1 MGRLNV
7 SIPSDLAPLVSKWRR
22 RINLSEICS
31 DALRTELLGI
41 ESHRSAR
48 VLVAALRKPTDLEAG
63 LATRYRLLDVVV
75 DPQPHSG
82 DRHLRQALG
91 QLAAEYLNQR
101 LSDGS
106 VLAIAGGRQ
115 SWCVVENMGPRNIEV
130 AIQALGYRQN
140 DPQVLNAHPNTL
152 TTLLWLL
159 FSPRATA
166 RLVGSDPGQVLD
178 AGAPLRERPRYF
190 IVGSCAP
197 FARGC
202 PLSRLLTA
210 ETTDA
215 LIRAGVS
222 GDVLYNFFDA
232 AGRPIDAPAQADQS
246 IVPLHTLAL
255 LSARSDARIILVAG
269 GPEKTALIRH
279 AMEAQL
285 CNALITDAPTAR
297 QLLAD
302 PAPRARRAGPRA
314 KRRAAT

>member
-7 SIPSDLAPLVSKWRR
+7 SIPADLAPLVSKWRR

-31 DALRTELLGI
+31 DALRAELLGI
-41 ESHRSAR
+41 ESHRSPR
-48 VLVAALRKPTDLEAG
+48 PLVATLRQPTDLEAG
-63 LATRYRLLDVVV
+63 LAAQYGLLDVIV

-91 QLAAEYLNQR
+91 RLAAEYLNQR

-115 SWCVVENMGPRNIEV
+115 SWCVVESMGPRNIEV

-166 RLVGSDPGQVLD
+166 RLVGSDPREVLD
-178 AGAPLRERPRYF
+178 IALPVHAQPKYF
-190 IVGSCAP
+190 VIGSGAP
-197 FARGC
+197 FARDC
-202 PLSRLLTA
+202 PLARLLTSKA
-210 ETTDA
+210 TEA
-215 LIRAGVS
+215 LLAAGVR

-232 AGRPIDAPAQADQS
+232 TGHPIDAPVQTEQS
-246 IVPLHTLAL
+246 VLSRQTLSA
-255 LSARSDARIILVAG
+255 LSARPDSRIVVVAG
-269 GPEKTALIRH
+269 GSEKAELIRR
-279 AMEAQL
+279 AMEAKL
-285 CNALITDAPTAR
+285 CNVLVTDAPTAR
-297 QLLAD
+297 QLLGSRE
-302 PAPRARRAGPRA
+302 PRSRRAG
-314 KRRAAT
+314 KRKRTRSGR